1 MRRIVIALAG
11 TVSALVALFGY
22 HTSTAGPGPATVATA
37 PQLPGSSPAGA
48 ASTPGGTTVTGDVV
62 QTRWGPVQVQVA
74 VAGGRI
80 ADVTVPRYPNGNMHD
95 QQVNAYA
102 LPLLRERVLAAQSA
116 QIDLVSG
123 ATVTSDGY
131 LTSLQSALD
140 RAHL

>member
-1 MRRIVIALAG
+1 MR
-11 TVSALVALFGY
+11 
-22 HTSTAGPGPATVATA
+22 
-37 PQLPGSSPAGA
+37 
-48 ASTPGGTTVTGDVV
+48 
-62 QTRWGPVQVQVA
+62 VA

-80 ADVTVPRYPNGNMHD
+80 TDVTVLRYPNGNMHD